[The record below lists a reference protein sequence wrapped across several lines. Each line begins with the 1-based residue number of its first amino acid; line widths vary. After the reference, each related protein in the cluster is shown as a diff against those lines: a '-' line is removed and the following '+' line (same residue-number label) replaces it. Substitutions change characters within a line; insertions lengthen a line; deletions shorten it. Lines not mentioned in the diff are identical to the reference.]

1 MFREHSTDGGKYY
14 RLAVI
19 ALLILSAAALAITIW
34 VELDFLH
41 EQELLDELLSEG
53 LPRESMASV
62 EELSGELR
70 WQFRLITLVALN
82 LIVTGFAMALLWR
95 AYSGSQESL
104 RDFKALAGDI
114 LSSMDQGV
122 VTTDTTG
129 HITSINRR
137 GQELLSQDTDCLGR
151 PLKDLSQNVPLET
164 FRQDW
169 LVEKSVAMTRDFSTK
184 VRGTDRILRTFC
196 QTLNDDNDNEIGF
209 VLQIRDV
216 TNRVLIEDRM
226 RRMERYMGL
235 GSLAA
240 GLHHEIKNPLTAL
253 SLHIQLLEE
262 ELEGLET
269 NPEIRQLLGV
279 ITTEITRVGGV
290 LEGFRDFAAIGQLC
304 PTPVKLFELVQ
315 RQVDLITPQ
324 AKQSK
329 IEVSLDCEYNQRPI
343 VMADEGRLEQV
354 LLNLLVNAIESM
366 PDGGS
371 LSITVDMDTENG
383 SVEISDTGPGVP
395 EDLRDKIF
403 DPYFT
408 TKSTGTGLGLALC
421 DKIIRQHNG
430 NLEFHSSPEGTTFQF
445 AIPLAHHTSS
455 MAQSN

>member
-1 MFREHSTDGGKYY
+1 MFREHSTEGGKYY

-19 ALLILSAAALAITIW
+19 ALLILSAAGLAITIW

-41 EQELLDELLSEG
+41 EQDLLEELLSEG
-53 LPRESMASV
+53 LPRETMASV

-70 WQFRLITLVALN
+70 WQFRLITLVGLN
-82 LIVTGFAMALLWR
+82 LLVTGFAIALLWR

-114 LSSMDQGV
+114 LSSMNQGV
-122 VTTDTTG
+122 ITTDTTG
-129 HITSINRR
+129 RVTSINRR
-137 GQELLSQDTDCLGR
+137 GQQLLTLDDEFLGYHLSEVSQ
-151 PLKDLSQNVPLET
+151 SVPLET

-169 LVEKSVAMTRDFSTK
+169 IVEKSAAMTQDFSAK
-184 VRGTDRILRTFC
+184 VHGTDRILRTFC
-196 QTLNDDNDNEIGF
+196 QTLNDIEDQEIGF

-216 TNRVLIEDRM
+216 TNRVLIEERM

-262 ELEGLET
+262 ELESFET
-269 NPEIRQLLGV
+269 NAEIRQLLGV

-304 PTPVKLFELVQ
+304 PAPVKLMDLVR

-324 AKQSK
+324 ANQAK
-329 IEVSLDCEYNQRPI
+329 IHVNLARETEQLPI
-343 VMADEGRLEQV
+343 VLADEGRLEQV

-366 PDGGS
+366 PNGGQ
-371 LSITVDMDTENG
+371 LSITMHADAEHA
-383 SVEISDTGPGVP
+383 SVEITDTGSGIP

-430 NLEFHSSPEGTTFQF
+430 NLEFHSTPEGTTFQVVL
-445 AIPLAHHTSS
+445 PLAQPADSTL
-455 MAQSN
+455 